1 MLGLV
6 LLPRT
11 KRGQNQKWIDFSIH
25 AVRALC
31 GFAKHASKKTNGD
44 ADDVCWINQ
53 RGGIVAFVGSAA
65 PDPALVPS

>member
-1 MLGLV
+1 MTE
-6 LLPRT
+6 RT
-11 KRGQNQKWIDFSIH
+11 KRGELVW
-25 AVRALC
+25 L
-31 GFAKHASKKTNGD
+31 FAKHASKKTNGD